1 MRGRRRSGGVSRP
14 RGREHPAYDRQP
26 GAARNENDD
35 VISETEE
42 NGDITSSEYEDEKN
56 PYLPTS
62 ETTTN
67 GNDFIS
73 QTVYEYD
80 PKGNVI
86 SETDKGENKKEET
99 KTVTSYD
106 DHERRNGRKGNRHR
120 HSAG

>member
-1 MRGRRRSGGVSRP
+1 M
-14 RGREHPAYDRQP
+14 D
-26 GAARNENDD
+26 AAGLVKFLKTDKEKEETFTIASIEYNENDD

-42 NGDITSSEYEDEKN
+42 NGDVTSSEYEDEKN

-80 PKGNVI
+80 PKWNVI
-86 SETDKGENKKEET
+86 SETDNNNDTGRR
-99 KTVTSYD
+99 
-106 DHERRNGRKGNRHR
+106 ERDICDKNRCH
-120 HSAG
+120 GT

>member
-1 MRGRRRSGGVSRP
+1 MQMVFGVAVRAV
-14 RGREHPAYDRQP
+14 EY
-26 GAARNENDD
+26 NENDD

-86 SETDKGENKKEET
+86 SETDKGENKKEEINLKNDLLGFLENT
-99 KTVTSYD
+99 KHISFFFFSNNPST
-106 DHERRNGRKGNRHR
+106 
-120 HSAG
+120 